1 MRNLVWGIVSLFSF
15 AAAPVQGQVVET
27 KNGLVEGVQ
36 QERVTSFL
44 GIPYAAP
51 PTGDNRWKA
60 PQPVQNWSGVRKA
73 DTYGPDCFQ
82 AVFPPNVLPG
92 IQTQPSEDC
101 LYLNLWKPADAS
113 SHAGL
118 PVMVWVHG
126 GGFVNGG
133 SSSPTYAGETFAR
146 DGIVFVSINY
156 RLARFGF
163 FAHPAL
169 AEDGFGGNFGF
180 LDQIAA
186 LQWVQENI
194 EGFGGDPQR
203 VTIFGESAG
212 GGSMHM
218 LLQSPLARGL
228 FSGVIIQSGGGR
240 SGFMP
245 RPDLVQAAASGG
257 RHWPKLSSEQLR
269 ELTTEE
275 VGGNISMG
283 NMGGSGYSGPMFDG
297 QTYLGRSDLDAAAA
311 DLYASV
317 PILLGANSADG
328 FPRSQDK
335 AQIFA
340 TFGDDAA
347 AARRL
352 YDPQGD
358 TSGLEVAVQVSA
370 DQMFVEPARAVART
384 LAAKGQPIWLY
395 RFAHNG
401 TKSGVAMGGA
411 PHASEIPYVF
421 DLPHLRL
428 QKLETGRDQEV
439 ATLMHR
445 YWVNFAKY
453 GTPEGEGLPAWPQAT
468 GNDTTIQMITTEG
481 AMHQEDP
488 RTEILDLVES
498 RSR

>member
-212 GGSMHM
+212 GSAVCVLAASHA
-218 LLQSPLARGL
+218 ARGL
-228 FSGVIIQSGGGR
+228 F
-240 SGFMP
+240 
-245 RPDLVQAAASGG
+245 
-257 RHWPKLSSEQLR
+257 RHA
-269 ELTTEE
+269 
-275 VGGNISMG
+275 I
-283 NMGGSGYSGPMFDG
+283 
-297 QTYLGRSDLDAAAA
+297 
-311 DLYASV
+311 
-317 PILLGANSADG
+317 
-328 FPRSQDK
+328 
-335 AQIFA
+335 
-340 TFGDDAA
+340 
-347 AARRL
+347 
-352 YDPQGD
+352 
-358 TSGLEVAVQVSA
+358 
-370 DQMFVEPARAVART
+370 
-384 LAAKGQPIWLY
+384 
-395 RFAHNG
+395 
-401 TKSGVAMGGA
+401 
-411 PHASEIPYVF
+411 
-421 DLPHLRL
+421 
-428 QKLETGRDQEV
+428 
-439 ATLMHR
+439 
-445 YWVNFAKY
+445 
-453 GTPEGEGLPAWPQAT
+453 
-468 GNDTTIQMITTEG
+468 
-481 AMHQEDP
+481 
-488 RTEILDLVES
+488 VES
-498 RSR
+498 G